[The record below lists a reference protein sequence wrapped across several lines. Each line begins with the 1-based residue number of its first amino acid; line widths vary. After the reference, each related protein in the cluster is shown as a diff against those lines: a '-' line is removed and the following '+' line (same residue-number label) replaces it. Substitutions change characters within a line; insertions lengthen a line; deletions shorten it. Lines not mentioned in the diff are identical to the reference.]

1 MTNLKHNKT
10 FIFVLLISL
19 MVFSLTTISGMAGQ
33 DTVSNETEATEE
45 IVDYPP
51 ETIIASFGDFT
62 VTLEDLNLMWEKVP
76 PEYKSQITK
85 NNLLDQMISE
95 KLLLQDAISKN
106 LKNDEKIALQIE
118 DMTNQI
124 LIQALIEK
132 EVLNA
137 TDVSDEEAEEY
148 YNNNPAEFTEKEQ
161 VHLFNIMVETE
172 EEADIILEELKSG
185 KEFSEVAN
193 EKSTGPSAANG
204 GDLGYIAKGSII
216 PEIGDIIFNLE
227 IDAISEVIKTEY
239 GFHVLKITDKKPEEL
254 KTFDTVKESIVQNLL
269 PEKQKAAFDNLV
281 EELKGKV
288 SIELNED
295 PLK

>member
-10 FIFVLLISL
+10 FIFVFLITL
-19 MVFSLTTISGMAGQ
+19 MIFSLTTISWMAGQ

-62 VTLEDLNLMWEKVP
+62 ITLEDLNLMWEKVP

-85 NNLLDQMISE
+85 SNLLDQMISE

-132 EVLNA
+132 EVLDA

-172 EEADIILEELKSG
+172 EEAELVRNAQIPGQELIQAYQAKKEG
-185 KEFSEVAN
+185 K
-193 EKSTGPSAANG
+193 K
-204 GDLGYIAKGSII
+204 
-216 PEIGDIIFNLE
+216 
-227 IDAISEVIKTEY
+227 
-239 GFHVLKITDKKPEEL
+239 
-254 KTFDTVKESIVQNLL
+254 
-269 PEKQKAAFDNLV
+269 
-281 EELKGKV
+281 
-288 SIELNED
+288 
-295 PLK
+295 